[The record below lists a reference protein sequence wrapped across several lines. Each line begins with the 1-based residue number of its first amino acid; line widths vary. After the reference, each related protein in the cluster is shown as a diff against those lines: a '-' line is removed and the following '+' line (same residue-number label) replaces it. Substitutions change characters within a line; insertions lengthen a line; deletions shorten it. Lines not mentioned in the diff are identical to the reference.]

1 MNEQV
6 LELTGLDRWHKYE
19 GEHGLSVAF
28 EGFDTGKPS
37 LGGMATDARKVE
49 TDKSDHGYCHAM
61 IVHTFLPKRRIVIL
75 DKSDE
80 NMRKYSLPYML
91 KHKPDTAGRSE
102 SYRAKRDPV
111 DGMTEVT
118 KFCSIFL
125 SSGDKADAYY
135 NSLIDLP
142 YNIGVGAVSL
152 KDGKVIVE
160 NYTAKAKNVWCS
172 GFADIK
178 FITDSGSIYIFD
190 GTSASAP
197 FAETQIGKI
206 NELILS
212 KIGTSLTMEQAKAYI
227 KAHRVDAGTPGSD
240 EYTGWGYVKLPKPD
254 VAEREL
260 FQLLKIGESLYAE
273 AQKLGRKLTTADYLS
288 AAKDWRLPE

>member
-6 LELTGLDRWHKYE
+6 LTLTGLDKWHKYE
-19 GEHGLSVAF
+19 GERGLSVAF

-37 LGGMATDARKVE
+37 LGGMATDARKIE

-152 KDGKVIVE
+152 KNGKVIVE
-160 NYTAKAKNVWCS
+160 NYTAKAKNVWFS
-172 GFADIK
+172 GFADLHYLN
-178 FITDSGSIYIFD
+178 DAGELVAFD
-190 GTSASAP
+190 GTSCACP
-197 FAETQIGKI
+197 FVESQAAKV
-206 NELILS
+206 NELV
-212 KIGTSLTMEQAKAYI
+212 IGRAGHSISADQMKAFF
-227 KAHRVDAGTPGSD
+227 KSHRIDAGTVGFD
-240 EYTGWGYVKLPKPD
+240 QYTGWGYIKLPKPD
-254 VAEREL
+254 TAWREL
-260 FQLLKIGESLYAE
+260 TNLCKIGQDLYDTVGE
-273 AQKLGRKLTTADYLS
+273 NHPHTAAYYLS
-288 AAKDWRLPE
+288 VEKTWRLPDD